1 MRRGLVLGAGGPA
14 GIAWEVGFIAGMAD
28 GGIDLREADL
38 FVGTSA
44 GAVVAAQIT
53 SGTALEDLFRE
64 QVDPD
69 QQIEEL
75 TSPVDFNQLR
85 RAIAA
90 AKSGGGGAVEI
101 LRRVGALALAA
112 RTVSESERRHV
123 IASRLPVH
131 AWPDDN
137 LLVTAV
143 DADSGERHIFDRAS
157 GATLVDA
164 VAASCAIPGI
174 WPPVSIN
181 GHHYMDGGT
190 YSTDNADVAVGCD
203 RVLIVALRSSVPPL
217 AVMPLDSALESLRR
231 GGARVEVVHP
241 DQATEAAFASVG
253 GDLLDPSVREQ
264 ATRAGRQQGRS
275 YAGAVLDRKSS
286 TL

>member
-1 MRRGLVLGAGGPA
+1 
-14 GIAWEVGFIAGMAD
+14 
-28 GGIDLREADL
+28 
-38 FVGTSA
+38 
-44 GAVVAAQIT
+44 VAAQIT

>member
-1 MRRGLVLGAGGPA
+1 
-14 GIAWEVGFIAGMAD
+14 
-28 GGIDLREADL
+28 
-38 FVGTSA
+38 
-44 GAVVAAQIT
+44 
-53 SGTALEDLFRE
+53 
-64 QVDPD
+64 
-69 QQIEEL
+69 
-75 TSPVDFNQLR
+75 
-85 RAIAA
+85 
-90 AKSGGGGAVEI
+90 
-101 LRRVGALALAA
+101 
-112 RTVSESERRHV
+112 
-123 IASRLPVH
+123 
-131 AWPDDN
+131 
-137 LLVTAV
+137 
-143 DADSGERHIFDRAS
+143 
-157 GATLVDA
+157 VDA